1 MALLLQCL
9 RDARTM
15 SGDLDLLPPPGE
27 GRPFDVRSLLRN
39 CDDLGDAT
47 SRSAFDG
54 SRAAGGDAGRAARDV
69 HRHGSLLLAVNPT
82 PLVAGSLREIPEEC
96 HWSLQVL

>member
-15 SGDLDLLPPPGE
+15 SGDLDLLPPPGG
-27 GRPFDVRSLLRN
+27 GRPFD
-39 CDDLGDAT
+39 
-47 SRSAFDG
+47 
-54 SRAAGGDAGRAARDV
+54 AGRVARDI
-69 HRHGSLLLAVNPT
+69 HRHGSLPLAVNPT

-96 HWSLQVL
+96 HWSLQVLDTNRKGAA